1 MLKKIKLFQYVKKM
15 LKSFYYLAITKRL
28 AIFAQTKKTYI
39 MYETDKLEK
48 FRKAKSAFLVELIEM
63 LNRISNF
70 LRYSCKD
77 NKYQGKINALITE
90 QDKEVSHTITELEID
105 VIDSNRSIIYMTLD
119 GNKVV
124 LCDSAFDFFDFLNR
138 RSILYIDQI
147 YYKLFVKPEKELFQ
161 K

>member
-1 MLKKIKLFQYVKKM
+1 
-15 LKSFYYLAITKRL
+15 
-28 AIFAQTKKTYI
+28 

-70 LRYSCKD
+70 LRFSCKD

-90 QDKEVSHTITELEID
+90 QHKEVSHTITELEID

-124 LCDSAFDFFDFLNR
+124 LFDSAFDFFDFLNR

-147 YYKLFVKPEKELFQ
+147 YYKLLVKPEQEILQ

>member
-1 MLKKIKLFQYVKKM
+1 
-15 LKSFYYLAITKRL
+15 
-28 AIFAQTKKTYI
+28 
-39 MYETDKLEK
+39 MYETNKIEK
-48 FRKAKSAFLVELIEM
+48 FKKAKSAFLVELIEM
-63 LNRISNF
+63 LNGISIF
-70 LRYSCKD
+70 LRYSCQD

-105 VIDSNRSIIYMTLD
+105 VIDSNRYIIYMTLD

-124 LCDSAFDFFDFLNR
+124 FYDSGFDFFDFLNR

-147 YYKLFVKPEKELFQ
+147 YYKLLVKPEKELFQ